1 MIQVLLKK
9 KKKKEERI
17 IKEECIMKEYERKN
31 EWKILERKKKKVD
44 EDNERN
50 VNGSNVR
57 VKNEKLKK
65 EN

>member
-1 MIQVLLKK
+1 
-9 KKKKEERI
+9 
-17 IKEECIMKEYERKN
+17 MKEYERKN